1 MLVMGTPGERRL
13 DKPPSERYRVAPEPE
28 PVTRG
33 SSARAIGGGA
43 GAAGAWALLTILF
56 GGILLITAGLLV
68 LAGAAGRVIALAVA
82 WGGGPAL
89 AADRRLALVLALVA
103 AGFVLGQLGLW
114 AYGRAEG
121 GVLAPVDYLITTFGI
136 VVPLQLA
143 IALAV
148 AWWTAR

>member
-13 DKPPSERYRVAPEPE
+13 DKPPSERYRVAANPEPAA
-28 PVTRG
+28 RG
-33 SSARAIGGGA
+33 STARAIGAGA
-43 GAAGAWALLTILF
+43 GAAGAWAILTVLF

-82 WGGGPAL
+82 WGGGPGL
-89 AADRRLALVLALVA
+89 AARTRMALVIGLVV

-114 AYGRAEG
+114 AYARSEG
-121 GVLAPVDYLITTFGI
+121 GVLALVDYLVTTFGI

-148 AWWTAR
+148 GWWTAR

>member
-1 MLVMGTPGERRL
+1 
-13 DKPPSERYRVAPEPE
+13 
-28 PVTRG
+28 
-33 SSARAIGGGA
+33 
-43 GAAGAWALLTILF
+43 LTVVF

-68 LAGAAGRVIALAVA
+68 LAGAAGRLIALAVA
-82 WGGGPAL
+82 WGGGPG
-89 AADRRLALVLALVA
+89 LVAGTRMILVIGLVA

-121 GVLAPVDYLITTFGI
+121 GVLDPVDYLVTTFGI

-143 IALAV
+143 IALFV

>member
-13 DKPPSERYRVAPEPE
+13 DKPPSERYRVTPEPE
-28 PVTRG
+28 PPSRG
-33 SSARAIGGGA
+33 SYARALGA
-43 GAAGAWALLTILF
+43 GAAAAVAWALLTVVL

-68 LAGAAGRVIALAVA
+68 LAGAAGRVIGLAVA
-82 WGGGPAL
+82 WGGASVL
-89 AADRRLALVLALVA
+89 AAQPRLALVLALVA

-121 GVLAPVDYLITTFGI
+121 GVLAPLDYLLTTFGI
-136 VVPLQLA
+136 VVPLQLV

-148 AWWTAR
+148 GWWSAR